1 MTFQN
6 PSFINIDNLNLGI
19 PINQNAETDILSQ
32 DELNAIIMSQ
42 MGNNTPIQTIP
53 VSPTIVQQEV
63 QQEVQQV
70 MAPVMAPITQ
80 QPNYVNHPIYP
91 TTTNTVP
98 DKYEIDPNSVEDW
111 EQEEVD
117 TSSKTWIEQ
126 MSEKSEKSEKPV
138 KQKDQESDDYDDSEK
153 DDKKITLKDVDPVFD
168 LEELYTNFNKLKE
181 GVSKRIL
188 KLEEKQQTLDSR
200 VKTLEKFIRL
210 DEAELATQYINKSK
224 ENSNTHYIKQLTS
237 SILNKTELLTMTMD
251 VSLKHEN
258 LILSWNKEL
267 FNIEK
272 EKVSSYAKI
281 KNLNKATQETESDVN
296 DIISKV
302 NEAVKKGGIS
312 VADAQNELQIS
323 GYSGKPF
330 N

>member
-1 MTFQN
+1 MAFQN
-6 PSFINIDNLNLGI
+6 TSFTDIDNLNLGI
-19 PINQNAETDILSQ
+19 PINQNGEPDILSQ

-53 VSPTIVQQEV
+53 VSPTIVQQD
-63 QQEVQQV
+63 VQQV
-70 MAPVMAPITQ
+70 MAPVMAPVTQ

-98 DKYEIDPNSVEDW
+98 DKYEIDPNRVEDW

-117 TSSKTWIEQ
+117 TTSKTWVEQ
-126 MSEKSEKSEKPV
+126 MSEKSEKTV
-138 KQKDQESDDYDDSEK
+138 KQKDQESDDDYDDSEK

-181 GVSKRIL
+181 GVFKRIL

-200 VKTLEKFIRL
+200 VKTLEKFIKL

>member
-1 MTFQN
+1 MAFQN
-6 PSFINIDNLNLGI
+6 TSFTNIDNLNLGI
-19 PINQNAETDILSQ
+19 PINQNGETDILSQ

-63 QQEVQQV
+63 QQG
-70 MAPVMAPITQ
+70 MAPVMAPVTQ

-126 MSEKSEKSEKPV
+126 MSEKSEKPV
-138 KQKDQESDDYDDSEK
+138 KQKDQESDDDYDDSEK

>member
-1 MTFQN
+1 MAFQN
-6 PSFINIDNLNLGI
+6 TSFSNIDNLNLGI
-19 PINQNAETDILSQ
+19 PINQNMETDILSQ

-63 QQEVQQV
+63 QQV
-70 MAPVMAPITQ
+70 MAPVTQ

-117 TSSKTWIEQ
+117 TTSKTWVEQ
-126 MSEKSEKSEKPV
+126 MSEKSEKTV
-138 KQKDQESDDYDDSEK
+138 KQKDQESDDDYDDSEK

-181 GVSKRIL
+181 GVYKRIL

>member
-1 MTFQN
+1 MAFQN
-6 PSFINIDNLNLGI
+6 TSFTDIDNLNLGI
-19 PINQNAETDILSQ
+19 PINQNGEPDILSQ

-53 VSPTIVQQEV
+53 VSPTIVH
-63 QQEVQQV
+63 QEVQQV
-70 MAPVMAPITQ
+70 MAPVMAPVTQ

-98 DKYEIDPNSVEDW
+98 DKYEIDPNNVEDW

-117 TSSKTWIEQ
+117 TTSKTWVEQ
-126 MSEKSEKSEKPV
+126 MSEKSEKTV
-138 KQKDQESDDYDDSEK
+138 KQKDQELDDDDSEK
-153 DDKKITLKDVDPVFD
+153 DDKKTTLKDVDPVFD

-181 GVSKRIL
+181 GVYKRIL

-272 EKVSSYAKI
+272 EKVSSYTKI
-281 KNLNKATQETESDVN
+281 KNLNKSTQETESDVN

>member
-1 MTFQN
+1 MAFQN
-6 PSFINIDNLNLGI
+6 TSFTDIDNLNLGI
-19 PINQNAETDILSQ
+19 PINQNGEPDILSQ

-42 MGNNTPIQTIP
+42 MGNNNPIQTIP
-53 VSPTIVQQEV
+53 VSSTIVHQEV
-63 QQEVQQV
+63 QEVQQV
-70 MAPVMAPITQ
+70 MAPVMAPVTQ

-98 DKYEIDPNSVEDW
+98 DKYEIDPNNVEDW

-117 TSSKTWIEQ
+117 TTSKTWVEQ
-126 MSEKSEKSEKPV
+126 MSEKSEKTV
-138 KQKDQESDDYDDSEK
+138 KQKDQESDDDYDDSEK

-181 GVSKRIL
+181 GVYKRIL

>member
-1 MTFQN
+1 MAFQN
-6 PSFINIDNLNLGI
+6 TSFTDIDNLNLGI
-19 PINQNAETDILSQ
+19 PINQNGEPDILSQ

-53 VSPTIVQQEV
+53 VSPTIVQQD
-63 QQEVQQV
+63 VQQV
-70 MAPVMAPITQ
+70 MAPVMAPVTQ

-98 DKYEIDPNSVEDW
+98 DKYEIDPNRVEDW

-117 TSSKTWIEQ
+117 TTSKTWVEQ
-126 MSEKSEKSEKPV
+126 MSEKSEKTV
-138 KQKDQESDDYDDSEK
+138 KQKDQESDDDYNDSEK

-181 GVSKRIL
+181 GVFKRIL

>member
-1 MTFQN
+1 MAFQN
-6 PSFINIDNLNLGI
+6 TTLSNIDNLNLGI
-19 PINQNAETDILSQ
+19 PINQNVETDILSQ

-42 MGNNTPIQTIP
+42 MGNNNPIQTIP

-63 QQEVQQV
+63 QQV
-70 MAPVMAPITQ
+70 MAPVMAPVTQ

-98 DKYEIDPNSVEDW
+98 DKYEIDPNNVEDW
-111 EQEEVD
+111 EQEEAD
-117 TSSKTWIEQ
+117 TTSKTWIEQ
-126 MSEKSEKSEKPV
+126 MSEKSEKSEKTV
-138 KQKDQESDDYDDSEK
+138 KQKDQEFDDDSEK
-153 DDKKITLKDVDPVFD
+153 DDKKTTLKDVDPVFD

-181 GVSKRIL
+181 GVFKRIS

-200 VKTLEKFIRL
+200 VKTLEKFIKL

-272 EKVSSYAKI
+272 EKVSSYTKI

>member
-1 MTFQN
+1 MAFQN
-6 PSFINIDNLNLGI
+6 TSFTNIDNLNLGI
-19 PINQNAETDILSQ
+19 PVNQNVEPDILSQ

-53 VSPTIVQQEV
+53 VSPQIVQQEIR
-63 QQEVQQV
+63 QEIHQV
-70 MAPVMAPITQ
+70 MAPVTQ

-117 TSSKTWIEQ
+117 TTSKTWVEQ
-126 MSEKSEKSEKPV
+126 MSEKSEKIV
-138 KQKDQESDDYDDSEK
+138 KQKDQESDDDYNDSEK

-181 GVSKRIL
+181 GVYKRIL

-272 EKVSSYAKI
+272 EKVSSYTKI

>member
-1 MTFQN
+1 MAFQN
-6 PSFINIDNLNLGI
+6 TSFTDIDNLNLGI
-19 PINQNAETDILSQ
+19 PINQNGEPDILSQ

-53 VSPTIVQQEV
+53 VSPTIVQQD
-63 QQEVQQV
+63 VQQV
-70 MAPVMAPITQ
+70 VQQGMAPVMAPVTQ

-98 DKYEIDPNSVEDW
+98 DKYEIDPNRVEDW
-111 EQEEVD
+111 EHEEVD
-117 TSSKTWIEQ
+117 TTSKTWVEQ
-126 MSEKSEKSEKPV
+126 MSEKSEKTV
-138 KQKDQESDDYDDSEK
+138 KQKDQESDDDYDDSEK

-181 GVSKRIL
+181 GVFKRIL

>member
-1 MTFQN
+1 MAFQN
-6 PSFINIDNLNLGI
+6 TTLSNIDNLNLGI
-19 PINQNAETDILSQ
+19 PINQNVETDILSQ

-42 MGNNTPIQTIP
+42 MGNNNPIQTIP

-63 QQEVQQV
+63 QQV
-70 MAPVMAPITQ
+70 MAPVMAPVTQ

-98 DKYEIDPNSVEDW
+98 DKYEIDPNNVEDW
-111 EQEEVD
+111 EQEEAD
-117 TSSKTWIEQ
+117 TTSKTWIEQ
-126 MSEKSEKSEKPV
+126 MSEKSEKTV
-138 KQKDQESDDYDDSEK
+138 KQKDQEFDDDDSEK
-153 DDKKITLKDVDPVFD
+153 DDKKTTLKDVDPIFD

-181 GVSKRIL
+181 GVFKRIS

-200 VKTLEKFIRL
+200 VKTLEKFIKL

-272 EKVSSYAKI
+272 EKVSSYTKI

>member
-1 MTFQN
+1 MAFQN
-6 PSFINIDNLNLGI
+6 TTLSNIDNLNLGI
-19 PINQNAETDILSQ
+19 PINQNVETDILSQ

-42 MGNNTPIQTIP
+42 MGNNNPIQTIP

-63 QQEVQQV
+63 QEVQQV
-70 MAPVMAPITQ
+70 MAPVMAPVTQ

-98 DKYEIDPNSVEDW
+98 DKYEIDPNNVEDW
-111 EQEEVD
+111 EQEEAD
-117 TSSKTWIEQ
+117 TTSKTWIEQ
-126 MSEKSEKSEKPV
+126 MSEKSEKSEKTV
-138 KQKDQESDDYDDSEK
+138 KQKDQEFDDDSEK
-153 DDKKITLKDVDPVFD
+153 DDKKTTLKDVDPIFD

-181 GVSKRIL
+181 GVFKRIS

-200 VKTLEKFIRL
+200 VKTLEKFIKL

>member
-1 MTFQN
+1 MAFQN
-6 PSFINIDNLNLGI
+6 TSFTDIDNLNLGI
-19 PINQNAETDILSQ
+19 PINQNGEPDILSQ

-53 VSPTIVQQEV
+53 VSPTIVQQD
-63 QQEVQQV
+63 VQQV
-70 MAPVMAPITQ
+70 MAPVMAPVTQ
-80 QPNYVNHPIYP
+80 QPNYVNHSIYFI
-91 TTTNTVP
+91 TTNTVP
-98 DKYEIDPNSVEDW
+98 DKYEIDPNRVEDW

-117 TSSKTWIEQ
+117 TTSKTWVEQ
-126 MSEKSEKSEKPV
+126 MSEKSEKTV
-138 KQKDQESDDYDDSEK
+138 KQKDQESDDDYDDSEK

-181 GVSKRIL
+181 GVFKRIL

>member
-1 MTFQN
+1 MAFQN
-6 PSFINIDNLNLGI
+6 TSFTNIDNLNLGI
-19 PINQNAETDILSQ
+19 PINQNMEPDILSQ

-53 VSPTIVQQEV
+53 VSQTII

-70 MAPVMAPITQ
+70 MAPVTQ

-117 TSSKTWIEQ
+117 TTSKTWIEQ
-126 MSEKSEKSEKPV
+126 MSEKSEKTV
-138 KQKDQESDDYDDSEK
+138 KQKDQESDDDYDDSEK

-181 GVSKRIL
+181 GVYKRIL

>member
-1 MTFQN
+1 MAFQN
-6 PSFINIDNLNLGI
+6 TSFSNIDNLNLGI
-19 PINQNAETDILSQ
+19 PINQNVETDILSQ

-63 QQEVQQV
+63 QEVQQI
-70 MAPVMAPITQ
+70 MAPVMAPVTQ

-98 DKYEIDPNSVEDW
+98 DKYEIDPNNVEDW
-111 EQEEVD
+111 EQEEAD
-117 TSSKTWIEQ
+117 TTSKTWIEQ
-126 MSEKSEKSEKPV
+126 MSEKSEKSEKTV
-138 KQKDQESDDYDDSEK
+138 KQKDQELDDDDSEK
-153 DDKKITLKDVDPVFD
+153 DDKKTTLKDVDPVFD

-181 GVSKRIL
+181 GVYKRIL

-200 VKTLEKFIRL
+200 VKTLEKFIKL

-272 EKVSSYAKI
+272 EKVSSYTKI

>member
-1 MTFQN
+1 MAFQN
-6 PSFINIDNLNLGI
+6 TSFSNIDNLNLGI
-19 PINQNAETDILSQ
+19 PINQNVETDILSQ

-63 QQEVQQV
+63 QEVQQI
-70 MAPVMAPITQ
+70 MAPVMAPVTQ

-98 DKYEIDPNSVEDW
+98 DKYEIDPNNVEDW
-111 EQEEVD
+111 EQEEAD
-117 TSSKTWIEQ
+117 TTSKTWIEQ
-126 MSEKSEKSEKPV
+126 MSEKSEKTV
-138 KQKDQESDDYDDSEK
+138 KQKDQELDDDDSEK
-153 DDKKITLKDVDPVFD
+153 DDKKTTLKDVDPIFD

-181 GVSKRIL
+181 GVFKRIS

-272 EKVSSYAKI
+272 EKVSSYTKI

>member
-1 MTFQN
+1 MAFQN
-6 PSFINIDNLNLGI
+6 TSFTNIDNLNLGI
-19 PINQNAETDILSQ
+19 PINQNMEPDILSQ

-63 QQEVQQV
+63 QQV
-70 MAPVMAPITQ
+70 MAPVTQ

-117 TSSKTWIEQ
+117 TTSKTWIEQ
-126 MSEKSEKSEKPV
+126 MSEKSEKTV
-138 KQKDQESDDYDDSEK
+138 KQKDQEFDDYDDSEK

-181 GVSKRIL
+181 GVYKRIL

-272 EKVSSYAKI
+272 EKVSSYTKI

>member
-1 MTFQN
+1 MAFQN
-6 PSFINIDNLNLGI
+6 TSFTDIDNLNLGI
-19 PINQNAETDILSQ
+19 PINQNGEPDILSQ

-53 VSPTIVQQEV
+53 VSPTIVQQD
-63 QQEVQQV
+63 VQQV
-70 MAPVMAPITQ
+70 MAPVMAPVTQ

-98 DKYEIDPNSVEDW
+98 DKYEIDPNRVEDW

-117 TSSKTWIEQ
+117 TTSKTWVEQ
-126 MSEKSEKSEKPV
+126 MSEKSEKTV
-138 KQKDQESDDYDDSEK
+138 KQKDQESDDDSEK

-181 GVSKRIL
+181 GVFKRIL

-237 SILNKTELLTMTMD
+237 TILNKTELLTMTMD

>member
-1 MTFQN
+1 MAFQN
-6 PSFINIDNLNLGI
+6 TSFTDIDNLNLGI
-19 PINQNAETDILSQ
+19 PINQNGEPDILSQ

-42 MGNNTPIQTIP
+42 MGNNNPIQTIP
-53 VSPTIVQQEV
+53 VSPTIVQQD
-63 QQEVQQV
+63 VQQV
-70 MAPVMAPITQ
+70 MAPVMAPVTQ

-98 DKYEIDPNSVEDW
+98 DKYEIDPNRVEDW

-117 TSSKTWIEQ
+117 TTSKTWVEQ
-126 MSEKSEKSEKPV
+126 MSEKSEKTL
-138 KQKDQESDDYDDSEK
+138 KQKDQESDDDYDDSEK

-181 GVSKRIL
+181 GVFKRIL

>member
-1 MTFQN
+1 MAFQN
-6 PSFINIDNLNLGI
+6 TSFTDIDNLNLGI
-19 PINQNAETDILSQ
+19 PINQNGEPDILSQ

-53 VSPTIVQQEV
+53 VSQTIVQQD
-63 QQEVQQV
+63 VQQV
-70 MAPVMAPITQ
+70 MAPVMAPVTQ

-117 TSSKTWIEQ
+117 TTSKTWVEQ
-126 MSEKSEKSEKPV
+126 MSEKSEKTV
-138 KQKDQESDDYDDSEK
+138 KQKDQESDDDYDDSEK

-181 GVSKRIL
+181 GVFKRIL

-272 EKVSSYAKI
+272 EKVSSYTKI

>member
-1 MTFQN
+1 MAFQN
-6 PSFINIDNLNLGI
+6 TSFTNIDNLNLGI
-19 PINQNAETDILSQ
+19 PVNQNVEPDILSQ

-53 VSPTIVQQEV
+53 VSPQIVQQEI
-63 QQEVQQV
+63 QQV
-70 MAPVMAPITQ
+70 MAPVTQ

-117 TSSKTWIEQ
+117 TTSKTWVEQ
-126 MSEKSEKSEKPV
+126 MSEKSEKTV
-138 KQKDQESDDYDDSEK
+138 KQKDQESDDDYDDSEK

-181 GVSKRIL
+181 GVFKRIL

-272 EKVSSYAKI
+272 EKVSSYTKI

>member
-1 MTFQN
+1 MAFQN
-6 PSFINIDNLNLGI
+6 TTLSNIDNLNLGI
-19 PINQNAETDILSQ
+19 PINQNVETDILSQ

-42 MGNNTPIQTIP
+42 MGNNNPIQTIP

-70 MAPVMAPITQ
+70 MAPVMAPVTQ

-98 DKYEIDPNSVEDW
+98 DKYEIDPNNVEDW
-111 EQEEVD
+111 EQEEAD
-117 TSSKTWIEQ
+117 TTSKTWIEQ
-126 MSEKSEKSEKPV
+126 MSEKSEKSEKTV
-138 KQKDQESDDYDDSEK
+138 KQKDQEFDDDDSEK
-153 DDKKITLKDVDPVFD
+153 DDKKTTLKDVDPIFD

-181 GVSKRIL
+181 GVFKRIS

-200 VKTLEKFIRL
+200 VKTLEKFIKL

-272 EKVSSYAKI
+272 EKVSSYTKI

>member
-1 MTFQN
+1 MAFQN
-6 PSFINIDNLNLGI
+6 TSFSNIDNLNLGI
-19 PINQNAETDILSQ
+19 PINQNGEPDILSQ

-53 VSPTIVQQEV
+53 VSPTIVH
-63 QQEVQQV
+63 QEVQQV
-70 MAPVMAPITQ
+70 MAPVMAPVTQ

-98 DKYEIDPNSVEDW
+98 DKYEIDPNRVEDW

-117 TSSKTWIEQ
+117 TTSKTWVEQ
-126 MSEKSEKSEKPV
+126 MSEKSEKTV
-138 KQKDQESDDYDDSEK
+138 KQKDQESDDDSEK

-181 GVSKRIL
+181 GVYKRIL

-272 EKVSSYAKI
+272 EKVSSYTKI
-281 KNLNKATQETESDVN
+281 KNLNKSTQETESDVN

>member
-1 MTFQN
+1 MAFQN
-6 PSFINIDNLNLGI
+6 TSFSNIDNLNLGI
-19 PINQNAETDILSQ
+19 PINQNGEPDILSQ

-42 MGNNTPIQTIP
+42 MGNNSPIQTIP

-63 QQEVQQV
+63 QQG
-70 MAPVMAPITQ
+70 MAPVMAPVTQ

-98 DKYEIDPNSVEDW
+98 DKYEIDPNRVEDW

-117 TSSKTWIEQ
+117 TTSKTWIEQ
-126 MSEKSEKSEKPV
+126 MSEKSEKTV
-138 KQKDQESDDYDDSEK
+138 KQKDQESNDDYDDSEK

-181 GVSKRIL
+181 GVYKRIL

>member
-1 MTFQN
+1 MAFQN
-6 PSFINIDNLNLGI
+6 TTLSNIDNLNLGI
-19 PINQNAETDILSQ
+19 PINQNVETDILSQ

-42 MGNNTPIQTIP
+42 MGNNNPIQTIP

-63 QQEVQQV
+63 HQEVQQV
-70 MAPVMAPITQ
+70 MAPVTQ

-98 DKYEIDPNSVEDW
+98 DKYEIDPNNVEDW
-111 EQEEVD
+111 EQEEAD
-117 TSSKTWIEQ
+117 TTSKTWIEQ
-126 MSEKSEKSEKPV
+126 MSEKSEKTV
-138 KQKDQESDDYDDSEK
+138 KQKDQEFDDDDSEK
-153 DDKKITLKDVDPVFD
+153 DDKKTTLKDVDPIFD

-181 GVSKRIL
+181 GVFKRIS

-200 VKTLEKFIRL
+200 VKTLEKFIKL

-272 EKVSSYAKI
+272 EKVSSYTKI

>member
-1 MTFQN
+1 MAFQN
-6 PSFINIDNLNLGI
+6 TSFTNIDNLNLGI
-19 PINQNAETDILSQ
+19 PINQNEEPDILSQ

-70 MAPVMAPITQ
+70 MAPVMAPVTQ

-117 TSSKTWIEQ
+117 TTSKTWIEQ
-126 MSEKSEKSEKPV
+126 MSEKSEKTV
-138 KQKDQESDDYDDSEK
+138 KQKDQESDDDYDDSEK

-181 GVSKRIL
+181 GVYKRIL

>member
-1 MTFQN
+1 MAFQN
-6 PSFINIDNLNLGI
+6 TSFTDIDNLNLGI
-19 PINQNAETDILSQ
+19 PINQNVETDILSQ

-53 VSPTIVQQEV
+53 VSPTIVQQD
-63 QQEVQQV
+63 VQQV
-70 MAPVMAPITQ
+70 VQQGMAPVMAPVTQ

-98 DKYEIDPNSVEDW
+98 DKYEIDPNRVEDW

-117 TSSKTWIEQ
+117 TTSKTWVEQ
-126 MSEKSEKSEKPV
+126 MSEKSEKTV
-138 KQKDQESDDYDDSEK
+138 KQKDQESDDDYDDSEK

>member
-1 MTFQN
+1 MAFQN
-6 PSFINIDNLNLGI
+6 TSFTDIDNLNLGI
-19 PINQNAETDILSQ
+19 PINQNGEPDILSQ

-53 VSPTIVQQEV
+53 VSPTIVQQDV
-63 QQEVQQV
+63 HQV
-70 MAPVMAPITQ
+70 MAPVMAPVTQ

-98 DKYEIDPNSVEDW
+98 DKYEIDPNRVEDW

-117 TSSKTWIEQ
+117 TTSKTWVEQ
-126 MSEKSEKSEKPV
+126 MSEKSEKTV
-138 KQKDQESDDYDDSEK
+138 KQKDQESDDNSDDSEK

-181 GVSKRIL
+181 GVFKRIL

-312 VADAQNELQIS
+312 IADAQNELQIS

>member
-1 MTFQN
+1 MAFQN
-6 PSFINIDNLNLGI
+6 TSFTNIDNLNLGI
-19 PINQNAETDILSQ
+19 PINQNEEPDILSQ

-70 MAPVMAPITQ
+70 MAPVMAPVTQ

-117 TSSKTWIEQ
+117 TTSKTWIEQ
-126 MSEKSEKSEKPV
+126 MSEKSEKTV
-138 KQKDQESDDYDDSEK
+138 KQKDQESDEDYDDSEK

-181 GVSKRIL
+181 GVYKRIL

>member
-1 MTFQN
+1 MVFQN
-6 PSFINIDNLNLGI
+6 TSFTNIDNLNLGI
-19 PINQNAETDILSQ
+19 PVNQNVEPDILSQ

-42 MGNNTPIQTIP
+42 MGNNNPIQTIP
-53 VSPTIVQQEV
+53 VSPTIVQQD
-63 QQEVQQV
+63 VQQV
-70 MAPVMAPITQ
+70 MAPVMAPVTQ

-98 DKYEIDPNSVEDW
+98 DKYEIDPNRVEDW

-117 TSSKTWIEQ
+117 TTSKTWVEQ
-126 MSEKSEKSEKPV
+126 MSEKSEKTV
-138 KQKDQESDDYDDSEK
+138 KQKDQESDDDYDDSEK

-181 GVSKRIL
+181 GVFKRIL

>member
-1 MTFQN
+1 MAFQN
-6 PSFINIDNLNLGI
+6 TSFTNIDNLNLGI
-19 PINQNAETDILSQ
+19 PINQNGEPDILSQ

-63 QQEVQQV
+63 QQV
-70 MAPVMAPITQ
+70 MAPVTQ

-117 TSSKTWIEQ
+117 TTSKTWIEQ
-126 MSEKSEKSEKPV
+126 MSEKSEKPV
-138 KQKDQESDDYDDSEK
+138 KQKDQESNDDYDDSEK

>member
-1 MTFQN
+1 MAFQN
-6 PSFINIDNLNLGI
+6 TSFTNIDNLNLGI
-19 PINQNAETDILSQ
+19 PVNQNVEPDILSQ

-53 VSPTIVQQEV
+53 VSPQIVQQEI
-63 QQEVQQV
+63 QQEIQQV
-70 MAPVMAPITQ
+70 MAPVTQ

-117 TSSKTWIEQ
+117 TTSKTWVEQ
-126 MSEKSEKSEKPV
+126 MSEKSEKIV
-138 KQKDQESDDYDDSEK
+138 KQKDQESDDDYDDSEK

-181 GVSKRIL
+181 GVFKRIL

>member
-1 MTFQN
+1 MAFQN
-6 PSFINIDNLNLGI
+6 TSFTNIDNLNLGI
-19 PINQNAETDILSQ
+19 PINQNMEPDILSQ

-53 VSPTIVQQEV
+53 VSQTII

-70 MAPVMAPITQ
+70 MAPVMAPVTQ

-91 TTTNTVP
+91 TPTNTVP

-117 TSSKTWIEQ
+117 TTSKTWIEQ
-126 MSEKSEKSEKPV
+126 MSEKSEKTV

-153 DDKKITLKDVDPVFD
+153 DNKKITLKDVDPVFD

-272 EKVSSYAKI
+272 EKVSSYTKI

>member
-1 MTFQN
+1 MAFQN
-6 PSFINIDNLNLGI
+6 TSFSNIDNLNLGI
-19 PINQNAETDILSQ
+19 PINQNVEPDILSQ

-53 VSPTIVQQEV
+53 VSPTIVQQD
-63 QQEVQQV
+63 VQQV
-70 MAPVMAPITQ
+70 MAPVMAPVTQ

-98 DKYEIDPNSVEDW
+98 DKYEIDPNRVEDW

-117 TSSKTWIEQ
+117 TTSKTWVEQ
-126 MSEKSEKSEKPV
+126 MSEKSEKTV
-138 KQKDQESDDYDDSEK
+138 KQKDQESDDDYDDSEK

-181 GVSKRIL
+181 GVYKRIL

>member
-1 MTFQN
+1 MAFQN
-6 PSFINIDNLNLGI
+6 TSFTNIDNLNLGI
-19 PINQNAETDILSQ
+19 PVNQNVEPDILSQ

-53 VSPTIVQQEV
+53 VSPTIVHQEV
-63 QQEVQQV
+63 HQV
-70 MAPVMAPITQ
+70 MAPVMAPVTQ

-98 DKYEIDPNSVEDW
+98 DKYEIDPNRVEDW
-111 EQEEVD
+111 EQEEAD
-117 TSSKTWIEQ
+117 ITSKTWIEQ
-126 MSEKSEKSEKPV
+126 MSEKSEKTEKTV
-138 KQKDQESDDYDDSEK
+138 KQKDQELDDDDSEK
-153 DDKKITLKDVDPVFD
+153 DDKKATLKDVDPVFD

-181 GVSKRIL
+181 GVYKRIL

-272 EKVSSYAKI
+272 EKVSSYTKI
-281 KNLNKATQETESDVN
+281 KNLNKSTQETESDVN

>member
-1 MTFQN
+1 MAFQN
-6 PSFINIDNLNLGI
+6 TSFTDIDNLNLGI
-19 PINQNAETDILSQ
+19 PINQNVEPDILSQ

-53 VSPTIVQQEV
+53 VSQTIVQQD
-63 QQEVQQV
+63 VQQV
-70 MAPVMAPITQ
+70 MAPVMAPVTQ

-98 DKYEIDPNSVEDW
+98 DKYEIDPNRVEDW

-117 TSSKTWIEQ
+117 TTSKTWVEQ
-126 MSEKSEKSEKPV
+126 MSEKSEKTV
-138 KQKDQESDDYDDSEK
+138 KQKDQESDDDYDDSEK

-181 GVSKRIL
+181 GVFKRIL

-272 EKVSSYAKI
+272 EKVSSYTKI

>member
-1 MTFQN
+1 MAFQN
-6 PSFINIDNLNLGI
+6 TSFTDIDNLNLGI
-19 PINQNAETDILSQ
+19 PINQNGEPDILSQ

-53 VSPTIVQQEV
+53 VSPTIVQQDV
-63 QQEVQQV
+63 QQGMTPV
-70 MAPVMAPITQ
+70 MAPVTQ

-98 DKYEIDPNSVEDW
+98 DKYEIDPNNVEDW
-111 EQEEVD
+111 EQEEAD
-117 TSSKTWIEQ
+117 TTSKTWIEQ
-126 MSEKSEKSEKPV
+126 MSEKSEKSEKTV
-138 KQKDQESDDYDDSEK
+138 KQKDQEFDDDNDSEK

-181 GVSKRIL
+181 GVFKRIL

>member
-1 MTFQN
+1 MAFQN
-6 PSFINIDNLNLGI
+6 TSFTNIDNLNLGI
-19 PINQNAETDILSQ
+19 PINQNGETDILSQ

-53 VSPTIVQQEV
+53 VSPQIVQQEIR
-63 QQEVQQV
+63 QEIQQV
-70 MAPVMAPITQ
+70 MAPVTQ

-98 DKYEIDPNSVEDW
+98 DKYAIDPNNVEDW
-111 EQEEVD
+111 EQEEAD
-117 TSSKTWIEQ
+117 TTSKTWIEQ
-126 MSEKSEKSEKPV
+126 MSEKSEKTV
-138 KQKDQESDDYDDSEK
+138 KQKDQESDDDYDDSEK

-181 GVSKRIL
+181 GVFKRIL

-272 EKVSSYAKI
+272 EKVSSYTKI

>member
-1 MTFQN
+1 MAFQN
-6 PSFINIDNLNLGI
+6 TSFTNIDNLNLGI
-19 PINQNAETDILSQ
+19 PVNQNVEPDILSQ

-53 VSPTIVQQEV
+53 VSPTIVQQD
-63 QQEVQQV
+63 VQQV
-70 MAPVMAPITQ
+70 MAPVMAPVTQ

-98 DKYEIDPNSVEDW
+98 DKYEIDPNRVEDW

-117 TSSKTWIEQ
+117 TTSKTWVEQ
-126 MSEKSEKSEKPV
+126 MSEKSEKTV
-138 KQKDQESDDYDDSEK
+138 KQKDQESDDDYDDSEK

-181 GVSKRIL
+181 GVFKRIL

-272 EKVSSYAKI
+272 EKVSSYTKI

>member
-1 MTFQN
+1 MAFQN
-6 PSFINIDNLNLGI
+6 TSFTDIDNLNLGI
-19 PINQNAETDILSQ
+19 PINQNGEPDILSQ

-53 VSPTIVQQEV
+53 VSPTIVQQD
-63 QQEVQQV
+63 VQQV
-70 MAPVMAPITQ
+70 VQQGMAPVMAPVTQ

-98 DKYEIDPNSVEDW
+98 DKYEIDPNRVEDW

-117 TSSKTWIEQ
+117 TTSKTWVEQ
-126 MSEKSEKSEKPV
+126 MSEKSEKTV
-138 KQKDQESDDYDDSEK
+138 KQKDQESDDDYDDSEK